1 LRRTIKAVCFVAGR
15 EHMATHFLMRNI
27 SRLAAAVMVIIA
39 VTGCQTI
46 KSIGSGTP
54 YGDDWTVERF
64 YAEAKEALEKKRFEY
79 AIETYQKLEARYP
92 YGPYAEQAQ
101 LDIGYAYYR
110 NDQPEAAIAAANRFI
125 RLHPTH
131 PNVDYAYYLKGLVNF
146 TQQQTI
152 IDRMVEG
159 DDLSDRDPRA
169 ARESFNAFR
178 ELINRFPDSDY
189 VEDARLRL
197 AYLLNSLARHDVQV
211 ADYYLRRGAYVA
223 VVNRAKYIIEQYE
236 RTPSV
241 EDALGMMA
249 IAYRLMGMEDLAA
262 DTLRVLELN
271 FPDSAYF
278 KRYQNALKK
287 GFFGKPGYL

>member
-1 LRRTIKAVCFVAGR
+1 
-15 EHMATHFLMRNI
+15 MRNI
-27 SRLAAAVMVIIA
+27 SILAAATAVIFT
-39 VTGCQTI
+39 VTGCETI

-54 YGDDWTVERF
+54 YADDWTVERF

-79 AIETYQKLEARYP
+79 AIETYQKLEARFP

-110 NDQPEAAIAAANRFI
+110 DEKPEAAVAAANRFI

-146 TQQQTI
+146 TQQQTV

-189 VEDARLRL
+189 VEDAELRL
-197 AYLLNSLARHDVQV
+197 AYLLNSLARHDVHV
-211 ADYYLRRGAYVA
+211 AEYYLRRGAYVA
-223 VVNRAKYIIEQYE
+223 VVNRAKYIIDQYE

-249 IAYRLMGMEDLAA
+249 IAYRLMGMEDLAT
-262 DTLRVLELN
+262 DTLRILELN

>member
-1 LRRTIKAVCFVAGR
+1 MRANSNPVAVF
-15 EHMATHFLMRNI
+15 
-27 SRLAAAVMVIIA
+27 IA
-39 VTGCQTI
+39 ILLLSGCSTI

-54 YGDDWTVERF
+54 YADDWPVEKF
-64 YAEAKEALEKKRFEY
+64 YAEAKEAMDKKRFEY

-110 NDQPEAAIAAANRFI
+110 DEKPEAAIAAADRFI

-152 IDRMVEG
+152 IDRMIEG
-159 DDLSDRDPRA
+159 EDLSDRDPRS

-178 ELINRFPDSDY
+178 ELINRFPESDY
-189 VEDARLRL
+189 IEDARLRL
-197 AYLLNSLARHDVQV
+197 SYLLNSLARHDVHV

-249 IAYRLMGMEDLAA
+249 IAYRLMGMDDLAA
-262 DTLRVLELN
+262 DTMRILELN
-271 FPDSAYF
+271 FPDSDYF
-278 KRYQNALKK
+278 KRYENANKK